1 MTQFPLSDHCP
12 LLLSGCQVWVR
23 FCSLLVPACL
33 DPLLVDG
40 SIHSLETSGQLMS
53 PPVCIHSHHPEEES
67 VLRVEE
73 ILQIESLM
81 CLPIP

>member
-1 MTQFPLSDHCP
+1 MTNSP
-12 LLLSGCQVWVR
+12 LLITATCYFQDVKSGYGFAANW
-23 FCSLLVPACL
+23 PAFL
-33 DPLLVDG
+33 DPLIVDG
-40 SIHSLETSGQLMS
+40 PIHSLETSGQLVS

-73 ILQIESLM
+73 ILQIDSLM